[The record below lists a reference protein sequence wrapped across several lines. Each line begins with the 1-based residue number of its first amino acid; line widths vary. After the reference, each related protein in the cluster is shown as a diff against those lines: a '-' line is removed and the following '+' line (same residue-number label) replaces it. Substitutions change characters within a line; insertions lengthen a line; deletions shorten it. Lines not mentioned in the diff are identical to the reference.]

1 LQLEDVFR
9 EKAKESKSEKVS
21 YFRQT
26 GEVSQISDKPDT
38 KKEVAK
44 IANVSHDTIGR
55 RKK

>member
-9 EKAKESKSEKVS
+9 EKAKENQAIQFKGSSLI
-21 YFRQT
+21 
-26 GEVSQISDKPDT
+26 QISEEVKPIVSI
-38 KKEVAK
+38 KEVAK